1 MNCYDFFLLTKR
13 EKKKMIRDKV
23 GIESAEIRVI
33 K

>member
-1 MNCYDFFLLTKR
+1 MNYYDFFLLTKR
-13 EKKKMIRDKV
+13 EKKMIRDKV